1 MNDKL
6 KNPKLELEETLRGL
20 DQSQLARFQLLF
32 AQRKNNNW
40 LLPTAFTA
48 LAVYALAAG
57 VLLHPGYSW
66 LVALIPTLFVV
77 FFIRSLLKGVVTDA
91 KKDRQKDYGSVILP
105 FVLISLF
112 GLCGVLVWARNE
124 SSRDH
129 QEYLNNYQ
137 NCQQDPDG
145 TVVDSGYSYGYYD
158 NNCDNLLDDNRHQ
171 RRISDYEH
179 GQEQLTR
186 GVIVTGLGLLIIY
199 PLSLYY
205 SKSLI
210 DKKNTLLAQ
219 ALAEKIKKD

>member
-1 MNDKL
+1 MKNKL
-6 KNPKLELEETLRGL
+6 EKPKLELEDTLRGL
-20 DQSQLARFQLLF
+20 NESQLTRFQLLF
-32 AQRKNNNW
+32 AQKKNANW

-48 LAVYALAAG
+48 LAVYSLTASI
-57 VLLHPGYSW
+57 LLHPGYSW
-66 LVALIPTLFVV
+66 LVVLIPTLFVI

-91 KKDRQKDYGSVILP
+91 KKDHQKDYGSVILP

-124 SSRDH
+124 NSREH
-129 QEYLNNYQ
+129 QEYLKSYQ
-137 NCQQDPDG
+137 SCEQDPDG
-145 TVVDSGYSYGYYD
+145 TVVDSGYYYGYYD
-158 NNCDNLLDDNRHQ
+158 DCDSLLNDSRHE
-171 RRISDYEH
+171 RRVSDYDRR
-179 GQEQLTR
+179 QDQLTR